1 MLFKNISLIIID
13 LAYHIFIKQI
23 LFLFDPE
30 FAQKIIGRLLN
41 LSFIPWKSVG
51 YLLNVEDGKLFTP
64 YFGFYISNPVGLAA
78 GFDKDSDYLPATTN
92 FGFGYI
98 TVGTVTVKKQSG
110 NEKPRLYRLRK
121 DSSLIN
127 SLGFPSIGID
137 DFIINLKKYKEYA
150 KTTFL
155 TISITGVSIEQIVD
169 SYKLLNPYCD
179 AIEINIS
186 SPNTNQ
192 LKIFHDKKQLLN
204 LLNEVNKYKTTP
216 IIIKLPPYLTSQIND
231 TSHLLDEKENILTL
245 VEQCLNSKVDGFTIS
260 NSRPI
265 STKKLKT
272 GKGGITGKVL
282 YEGTLEMVQDLR
294 LFIGKEP
301 VINACGGI
309 ANGSQAWDLINCGAT
324 TVQLYTSLIYSGIT
338 IPNKINKYLLKK
350 LQHHDVNNF
359 VDFMK
364 ND

>member
-23 LFLFDPE
+23 LFLLDPE
-30 FAQKIIGRLLN
+30 FAQKIIGKFFN
-41 LSFIPWKSVG
+41 LSFIPWKSIG
-51 YLLNVEDGKLFTP
+51 YLLNVENGKLFTP

-78 GFDKDSDYLPATTN
+78 GFDKDSDYLQATSN

-98 TVGTVTVKKQSG
+98 TIGTVTLKKQSG
-110 NEKPRLYRLRK
+110 NLKPRLYRLRN
-121 DSSLIN
+121 DSSLLN

-137 DFIINLKKYKEYA
+137 DFIINLKKSKQHA

-155 TISITGVSIEQIVD
+155 TTSITGVSIQQIVD
-169 SYKLLNPYCD
+169 SYKLLHPYSD

-186 SPNTNQ
+186 SPNTDQ
-192 LKIFHDKKQLLN
+192 LKIFHDKKQLFN

-216 IIIKLPPYLTSQIND
+216 LIIKLPPYITSNLTDNID
-231 TSHLLDEKENILTL
+231 LLEEKENILSL

-265 STKKLKT
+265 RTEKLEA

-282 YEGTLEMVQDLR
+282 FESTVEMVQDLR
-294 LFIGKEP
+294 LFIGKGP

-309 ANGSQAWDLINCGAT
+309 YKGSQAWDLIKCGAT

-338 IPNKINKYLLKK
+338 IPNKINNYLLNK
-350 LQHHDVNNF
+350 LEHNDIDNF
-359 VDFMK
+359 VDMMK